1 MRRRSFLTSAAA
13 ATALAAP
20 ARTRAQ
26 ELVPVRCGSVPLD
39 GYGEPYYGVAAG
51 IFRDAGIDLQIT
63 GLANSGAI
71 AEAITGG
78 SLDVGLGSISQI
90 AGAREKGI
98 PYTFFAPGPVYS
110 ADSPSGQMMVEKNG
124 PIHTARDLVGKTIGV
139 NNLTSFTQFATLE
152 WLKKNGV
159 DPSSVKF
166 VELPYPAMQ
175 AAMEAGRIDAALL
188 AEPAMTVALS
198 TARVFADTNAA
209 IAPTWFVSA
218 YFTTETWIAKNLA
231 LAHRL
236 ARAIVQT
243 AVWSNTH
250 QAQTALVL
258 EKITQVP
265 HDVVVSM
272 TRSRF
277 GTKLDPAL
285 MDPLIRI
292 AAEHKMISAPI
303 AARTLIYPGFQ
314 S

>member
-1 MRRRSFLTSAAA
+1 M
-13 ATALAAP
+13 
-20 ARTRAQ
+20 
-26 ELVPVRCGSVPLD
+26 
-39 GYGEPYYGVAAG
+39 YHGVAAG
-51 IFRDAGIDLQIT
+51 IFCDAGIDLQIT

-78 SLDVGLGSISQI
+78 SFDRKAFRTHFCTGTRVF
-90 AGAREKGI
+90 RGI
-98 PYTFFAPGPVYS
+98 P
-110 ADSPSGQMMVEKNG
+110 
-124 PIHTARDLVGKTIGV
+124 
-139 NNLTSFTQFATLE
+139 TSFTQFATLE

-198 TARVFADTNAA
+198 SARVFADPNAA

-218 YFTTETWIAKNLA
+218 YFPTETLIAKNLA
-231 LAHRL
+231 LAHWL
-236 ARAIVQT
+236 TRAIVHT

-265 HDVVVSM
+265 HDVVS
-272 TRSRF
+272 RSSSRKC
-277 GTKLDPAL
+277 THKCTYAWNKKE
-285 MDPLIRI
+285 IRRHSVY
-292 AAEHKMISAPI
+292 A
-303 AARTLIYPGFQ
+303 
-314 S
+314 